1 MWSLGMGLVRFFV
14 LAQLVDAALSN
25 DLIQQHFSE
34 TTDLSGCTQSKPSEG
49 SVSFNSLPLSD
60 FGR

>member
-1 MWSLGMGLVRFFV
+1 MGLVRFFV